1 MNNQPFRHGEVLFV
15 PTELPKEAQVLEKS
29 NKYIVAHSETGHHH
43 MLETKEKTDMSKFT
57 IYSWNGERYIELPE
71 IAELWHQKTGTEV
84 HKPHTIPAG
93 VYKINIK
100 KSFNYAAKKMEQ
112 VRD

>member
-1 MNNQPFRHGEVLFV
+1 MNTNIFRHGEVILV
-15 PTELPKEAQVLEKS
+15 PTELPKEAQLSEKS

-43 MLETKEKTDMSKFT
+43 VLEAQKEFKVFM
-57 IYSWNGERYIELPE
+57 WQGERYIEIPE
-71 IAELWHQKTGTEV
+71 FATLLHEKTGTEV
-84 HKPHTIPAG
+84 HTPHTIPAG

-100 KSFNYAAKKMEQ
+100 KHFDYAAKKMAQ